1 MRFLKNVS
9 VMLNVG
15 RFLVTTVVSLGLVG
29 VFFVVVNTKS
39 S

>member
-15 RFLVTTVVSLGLVG
+15 LFLVATVVSLGLVG

>member
-15 RFLVTTVVSLGLVG
+15 LFLVTTVVSLGLVC
-29 VFFVVVNTKS
+29 VFFVVVNTMS